1 MSAIID
7 DKVVA
12 GAKGSNTIKE
22 DPIVA
27 LTERVKTLYLFRDRY
42 FETHSIDEAI
52 KKPTDVE
59 KEMRD
64 TLSKFDECKG
74 YEIDGSRAKYYYL
87 KGKALNV
94 VDRFVPQAEELL
106 SKAVKLEPKL
116 IEAWNELGECYWKND
131 DIKQAKNCFVGALQH
146 DRNKVSL
153 RNLSMVLR
161 QEQASSTEERTNN
174 IQQGVDYA
182 KEAVSLDTTD
192 GTSWAILGNAYLSSF
207 FTVVQSPTTLRLC
220 MSAYMQAEKDIIA
233 RSNPDLFYNRAI
245 AFKYQE
251 DYNLALRSFES
262 AMALD
267 PLWETPRIKRDE
279 LLQYLKNVQNS
290 INNNG
295 YMKTKRLYQLIRALD
310 VNKHLG
316 PYRGG
321 SFTLGE
327 KSIKLDLVS
336 LKDLVLG
343 SNMEKVVFGKVVCWI
358 QDSDC
363 VPFAFCLVD
372 EHKTC
377 MVVTVYNLAKGR
389 GVAVGD
395 SVGIPEPFVIHQK
408 FSYINN
414 DFDYRSIRVETP
426 IVLVVNGRKLG
437 REQEAG
443 ANLQTFKKTD

>member
-12 GAKGSNTIKE
+12 GAKNSNTIKA

-27 LTERVKTLYLFRDRY
+27 LTEKVKDLYLFRDHY
-42 FETHSIDEAI
+42 FETHSVDEAI
-52 KKPTDVE
+52 KKNTDVE
-59 KEMRD
+59 KEMKD

-87 KGKALNV
+87 KGRALNV
-94 VDRFVPQAEELL
+94 VDRFIPQAEELL

-146 DRNKVSL
+146 GRNKVSL

-161 QEQASSTEERTNN
+161 QEQTSSIEQRTKN
-174 IQQGVDYA
+174 IEQGVEYA

-192 GTSWAILGNAYLSSF
+192 GISWAILGNSYLSSF
-207 FTVVQSPTTLRLC
+207 FTVAQNPATLRLC

-233 RSNPDLFYNRAI
+233 RSNPDLFYNKAV
-245 AFKYQE
+245 ALKYQE
-251 DYNLALRSFES
+251 EYNLALQSFEN
-262 AMALD
+262 AMTLD
-267 PLWETPRIKRDE
+267 PLWETPHNKRDE
-279 LLQYLKNVQNS
+279 LLKYLKDIQNS

-295 YMKTKRLYQLIRALD
+295 HVKPKRLYQLIRGLD
-310 VNKHLG
+310 IKHLG
-316 PYRGG
+316 PYKGG
-321 SFTLGE
+321 SYTSGE
-327 KSIKLDLVS
+327 KSLKLDLIP
-336 LKDLVLG
+336 LKELAFGL
-343 SNMEKVVFGKVVCWI
+343 NTEKVVFGKVVCWI

-372 EHKTC
+372 EQKTC
-377 MVVTVYNLAKGR
+377 IVVTVYNLAKGR
-389 GVAVGD
+389 GVTVGD

-408 FSYINN
+408 FSYMNN
-414 DFDYRSIRVETP
+414 EFDYKSIRVEIP

-437 REQEAG
+437 REQQAS
-443 ANLQTFKKTD
+443 ANLHSYKMTD